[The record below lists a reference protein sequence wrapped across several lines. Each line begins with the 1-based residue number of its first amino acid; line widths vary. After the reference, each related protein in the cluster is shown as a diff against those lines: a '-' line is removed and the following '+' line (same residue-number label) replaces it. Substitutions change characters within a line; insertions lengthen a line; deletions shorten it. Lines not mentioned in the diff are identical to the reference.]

1 MALPDDI
8 ARIGVLRLGVLALA
22 GLAIGP
28 LARLIFLVL
37 FDQ

>member
-8 ARIGVLRLGVLALA
+8 ARIGVLRLSLLALA

-28 LARLIFLVL
+28 LPV
-37 FDQ
+37 

>member
-8 ARIGVLRLGVLALA
+8 ARIGVLRLGLPALA